1 MRCCAGSPSVMSPVM
16 SWRATRTRRRGFS
29 VRAPDFGGHYSKTRR
44 EADDGRSSIAMPIRT
59 GGHVLGCVNLTW
71 RRKALTLTEVVQ
83 RYAGDLRTAVTTIEN
98 RLADAGVSVTS
109 TPATRPPGQRESQQ
123 LG

>member
-1 MRCCAGSPSVMSPVM
+1 SP
-16 SWRATRTRRRGFS
+16 RRRGIS
-29 VRAPDFGGHYSKTRR
+29 VRAPEFGGHYSKTRL
-44 EADDGRSSIAMPIRT
+44 EADDGRNSIAMPIGT

-83 RYAGDLRTAVTTIEN
+83 RYAGDLRAAITTIEN
-98 RLADAGVSVTS
+98 RLADAGVPVAS
-109 TPATRPPGQRESQQ
+109 TPASRPPGQPASH